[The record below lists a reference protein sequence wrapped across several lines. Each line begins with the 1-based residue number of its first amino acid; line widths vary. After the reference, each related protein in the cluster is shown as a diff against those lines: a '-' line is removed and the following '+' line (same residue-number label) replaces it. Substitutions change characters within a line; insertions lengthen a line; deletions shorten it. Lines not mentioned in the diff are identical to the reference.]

1 MTPESDIQI
10 SLTQIERVDCRGQIV
25 QRKEQVVLSEEELTT
40 LRRFFFVI
48 DQFIYFQRFKYIG
61 NVSQQA
67 RSLSSQAILSTQ
79 TSSTGVQLDLT
90 SSELPKEIQQKV
102 KEDSVKKIMF
112 HAKTENVPD
121 NYVLQ
126 MYDDEDDSD
135 RNVCTSYTRYEICYC
150 SEE

>member
-1 MTPESDIQI
+1 M
-10 SLTQIERVDCRGQIV
+10 

-40 LRRFFFVI
+40 LRLISSSISSDSNILEMLAGKRGVCLLKLVLVP
-48 DQFIYFQRFKYIG
+48 KYR
-61 NVSQQA
+61 QP
-67 RSLSSQAILSTQ
+67 
-79 TSSTGVQLDLT
+79 GVQLDLT

-112 HAKTENVPD
+112 HAKTENVPA

-135 RNVCTSYTRYEICYC
+135 STVCTSYTRYETYYC